1 MGRRRRRHDGRR
13 RAAKVEARRRRHLR
27 SGVTRPPRGARLL
40 GATVERVTA
49 PLLSD
54 CELLEQFPHAFD
66 DDLDDDGWD
75 DDLDAWDDEDDDEDD
90 DAWPDLL
97 DLLQDGIRETVA
109 ATVEQQD
116 PEVARAFVA
125 RGDRFLINLFVGSWL
140 AKARRRFP
148 QADLPG
154 RATAWVAEVLGQA
167 GPAVDDA
174 ARVLAPTARE
184 ALREHAFRIPED
196 VLVARIWLLAAV
208 VVVGGAGGDRWL
220 DASTRR
226 RARPTA
232 ERR

>member
-1 MGRRRRRHDGRR
+1 MGRRRHDGRR
-13 RAAKVEARRRRHLR
+13 RAAKVEARRARR
-27 SGVTRPPRGARLL
+27 TRPPRGARPL

-66 DDLDDDGWD
+66 DDGWDDEAWD
-75 DDLDAWDDEDDDEDD
+75 DDLDVWEDD

-97 DLLQDGIRETVA
+97 DLLRDGVRETVA
-109 ATVEQQD
+109 ATVQHQD

-125 RGDRFLINLFVGSWL
+125 RGHPFLINLFVGSWL

-154 RATAWVAEVLGQA
+154 RATTWVVEVLGEA

-174 ARVLAPTARE
+174 ARVLGPMAGE
-184 ALREHAFRIPED
+184 ALWEHACRIPDD

-208 VVVGGAGGDRWL
+208 LVVGGAGGDRWL
-220 DASTRR
+220 DALD
-226 RARPTA
+226 AAA
-232 ERR
+232 ER

>member
-1 MGRRRRRHDGRR
+1 MGRRRHDGRR

-27 SGVTRPPRGARLL
+27 SGVRRPPRGARPL
-40 GATVERVTA
+40 GASVERVTA

-66 DDLDDDGWD
+66 DDLDDGWD
-75 DDLDAWDDEDDDEDD
+75 DDLARDDDEDDEDD

-97 DLLQDGIRETVA
+97 DLLQDGIREAVA
-109 ATVEQQD
+109 ATVEQHD

-125 RGDRFLINLFVGSWL
+125 RGDPFLINLFVGSWL

-154 RATAWVAEVLGQA
+154 RTTAWVAEALGEA

-174 ARVLAPTARE
+174 ARVLGPTARE
-184 ALREHAFRIPED
+184 ALREHLFRIPDD

-208 VVVGGAGGDRWL
+208 LVVGGAGGDRWL
-220 DASTRR
+220 DALDAAVRT
-226 RARPTA
+226 TDC
-232 ERR
+232 